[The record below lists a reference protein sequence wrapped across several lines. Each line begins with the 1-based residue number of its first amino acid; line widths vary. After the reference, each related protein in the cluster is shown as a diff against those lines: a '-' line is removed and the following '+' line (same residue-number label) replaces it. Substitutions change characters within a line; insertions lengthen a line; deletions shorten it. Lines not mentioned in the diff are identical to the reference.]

1 MAAMAPAAI
10 ALALLLPLTHALID
24 RQSIVLRYPIVRTSL
39 INESIT
45 PLMVGNGD
53 FAYSVDNTGM
63 QSFLPYNTMS
73 SWGWHFDALPTNG
86 EKLQDYKGLPLLT
99 HNRTVHY
106 PIPDPALPSISQY
119 LIANPNR
126 INLGRIGLKLHGATL
141 TNASISHPRQVL
153 DPWSGTI
160 TSEFTL
166 RGVPVKVVT
175 QADFD
180 TDAVVFAIESELVRD
195 GGLQVELDFPYPP
208 IHTAPY
214 KYEVFAGSYNFP
226 NNHTTIGYTNRQV
239 RGAAHI
245 YHELQETKYFVNLRW
260 PPSRPLSFTKDE
272 PRNSTSK
279 FRHRYT
285 LSAANRR
292 SSTLTFTAH
301 FSPERTTAALP
312 SVIQKRNPAAWHDYW
327 NDGGFIDLT
336 ASPNEKADELQ
347 RRIILSQYHVRVN
360 SAASREKVP
369 PQESGLMNNGW
380 WGKFHMEMVIWHMG
394 HWYTFGKNH
403 FADSVFPVV
412 YEKLLPTSLER
423 AADMG
428 WKGARSAHLNA
439 IKNNTHMAQMAKD
452 DRSGHRGERSRPHQ
466 CPPPMAA
473 GKPYR
478 PTDLVASTHKCVQPH
493 PMLLASLAY
502 QANPTHDTLQRWDRV
517 ITETANYMASYAWKN
532 ESSGLYDLGPPSYG
546 VTENTPPYETLNL
559 AYEISYWRYGLDV
572 AISWKTRLGQPVPA
586 SWTTVAPLLA
596 KPPQIDGLYAAYEG
610 LNATWW
616 DDPALTG
623 DPRSLNMLK
632 GFLPDTPA
640 VDDLV
645 AQKTADK
652 IAEVWTDD
660 RIRGWGRPI
669 LAINSARV
677 GRPDR
682 AVYHLTAYDYW
693 KFDDAGYA
701 IRGGDGGTPPP
712 FMPGNAGL
720 LYAVSYMAAGWNGSQ
735 GEAPGFPDD
744 GTWIVKHEGLVKAL

>member
-214 KYEVFAGSYNFP
+214 KYEVFAGSYDFP

-292 SSTLTFTAH
+292 SPILTFTAH

-312 SVIQKRNPAAWHDYW
+312 SVIQKRNPAAWHNYW

-439 IKNNTHMAQMAKD
+439 IKKNTHMAQMAKD
-452 DRSGHRGERSRPHQ
+452 DRNGHRGERSRPHQ